1 MFSRFLNGN
10 PSMGGS
16 VFTEKQ
22 LLYVVGFLG
31 ALTCSISILTES
43 LFGILIPVVA
53 ALLVVSLYRMDLMFF
68 FCALITPLSINLQ
81 KTPIG
86 IGVSLPSEPL
96 MFGLML
102 IFLATCLYHNK
113 LGKEIIRHP
122 VTIFILIHLAWMY
135 FTSFT
140 STMPVVSL
148 KATLARTCYVV
159 VFFLLAI
166 LIFKNKEK
174 IGTFIWCYLIPL
186 IVAIAYTTFQHA
198 MAGFTEKAAHSAM
211 TPLYNDHTAYAA
223 VIAMFIP
230 MMFAFL
236 DDHKKSFLFRSSCGA
251 VLCILI
257 GAVVLSY
264 TRAAW
269 VSLVAA
275 LLCYLVILMRVK
287 TSLVIMAAI
296 STVLIILFNWT
307 DIKMEL
313 ERTDEQS
320 STDYASHVQSV
331 SNITT
336 DASNVE
342 RINRW
347 ACALRMFAEKP
358 ILGWGP
364 GTYVFQYAP
373 FQKFSERTIIS
384 TNFGEGG
391 NAHSEYIGAMAEQG
405 VMGALFFIL
414 ILIATVYRA
423 SRIIIHSKDRQIR
436 LLAKGLLLGLVTYW
450 VHATLNN
457 FLDTEKASVPYWG
470 FIAAIV
476 ALDLYHSKSEKEKSR
491 ASIS

>member
-1 MFSRFLNGN
+1 MIGRFLNG
-10 PSMGGS
+10 SRLIDGS
-16 VFTEKQ
+16 FRQENRMV
-22 LLYVVGFLG
+22 LWAGLAGVLV
-31 ALTCSISILTES
+31 CSLSILTEN
-43 LFGILIPVVA
+43 LLGITIPIVAAILI
-53 ALLVVSLYRMDLMFF
+53 VSVYRMDLMFF

-81 KTPIG
+81 KTPLG

-102 IFLATCLYHNK
+102 IFLAASFYKSNIDK
-113 LGKEIIRHP
+113 AIFKHP
-122 VTIFILIHLAWMY
+122 ITILILLHLAWM
-135 FTSFT
+135 FLTSLT
-140 STMPVVSL
+140 GSMPLVSF
-148 KATLARTCYVV
+148 KATLARTCFVV

-166 LIFKNKEK
+166 MIFKNKDR

-186 IVAIAYTTFQHA
+186 IAAITYTTINHA
-198 MAGFTEKAAHSAM
+198 MAGFTEKAAHTAM

-230 MMFAFL
+230 LMVAFL
-236 DDHKKSFLFRSSCGA
+236 DDKKKSSSFRTVCGL
-251 VLCILI
+251 VLCLLM

-275 LLCYLVILMRVK
+275 LLCYLTIMARIK
-287 TSLVIMAAI
+287 TSLVIAAAI
-296 STVLIILFNWT
+296 STVSVIIINWT

-347 ACALRMFAEKP
+347 ACALRMFSEKP

-405 VMGALFFIL
+405 FMGAVLFIM

-423 SRIIIHSKDRQIR
+423 SRIIIRSKDRQIR
-436 LLAKGLLLGLVTYW
+436 LLTKGLLLGLITYW

-457 FLDTEKASVPYWG
+457 FLDTEKASVPFWG

-476 ALDLYHSKSEKEKSR
+476 AIDIYHSSR
-491 ASIS
+491 VQEPTRSSIN